1 MRALEPSEA
10 VRWTRIGVLAAFA
23 LVLGYLET
31 FIPIPVPGVKL
42 GLANIAILLCFMR
55 LDAGAALFVTLLKVL
70 AQGLLF
76 GSPLTFA
83 YSLAGSALAYLVMAF
98 AMRLP
103 GMHSAMVS
111 VLGAVAHTAGQM
123 AVATVLLGTRFVWLA
138 APVLLVAAIATGILC
153 GVLAVRLDRVL
164 DEREDGD
171 GAPAGDMPAIEIHEL
186 PEVSDQPVGAMLAA
200 LAVFTVL
207 AIVFDDILALALIFG
222 VADIACI
229 LAHVSPA
236 SLARGFRAF
245 LVLLIVSS
253 VAHLIA
259 YPLEEA
265 IAAIV
270 RMGLRLGSIMGASL
284 ALMSSLDR
292 DDLLAF
298 TVRTARR
305 LERHG
310 ISVQGPLLAL
320 NVCLQTVPVL
330 AAGAQPE
337 GKRLSLRMAVDAIA
351 DVYAQADG
359 IAAAIC
365 SEMGEGD
372 GDALA

>member
-103 GMHSAMVS
+103 GMHPAMVS

-138 APVLLVAAIATGILC
+138 APVLLVAAIATGVLC
-153 GVLAVRLDRVL
+153 GVLAVRLDRAL
-164 DEREDGD
+164 AERADGGIEPD
-171 GAPAGDMPAIEIHEL
+171 ADAPAIVIREL
-186 PEVSDQPVGAMLAA
+186 PEVSDRPVGVLLASF
-200 LAVFTVL
+200 AVFTVL
-207 AIVFDDILALALIFG
+207 AIIFDDILVLALLLGI
-222 VADIACI
+222 ADIMCI
-229 LAHVSPA
+229 AAHVRPA
-236 SLARGFRAF
+236 SFVRGLRAF
-245 LVLLIVSS
+245 LVLLVVSAI
-253 VAHLIA
+253 AHLIS
-259 YPLEEA
+259 YPREEA
-265 IAAIV
+265 VAAIV
-270 RMGLRLGSIMGASL
+270 RMGLRLGSIMGMSL
-284 ALMSSLDR
+284 AVMSFIGR

-298 TVRTARR
+298 TVRLARR
-305 LERHG
+305 LEGRG
-310 ISVQGPLLAL
+310 VSMQGPLLAL
-320 NVCLQTVPVL
+320 NVALQTVPVL
-330 AAGAQPE
+330 AAGTKRE
-337 GKRLSLRMAVDAIA
+337 VGKVSLGALGDAIA
-351 DVYAQADG
+351 DVYARADG
-359 IAAAIC
+359 IAAAI
-365 SEMGEGD
+365 SAEMGED
-372 GDALA
+372 R